1 MPLFYHDYCVNI
13 ENIEFSDFIIG
24 CLRLHVNIDLIT
36 NVFPIPEMT
45 QVITQEVWKSDLKI
59 IKRKLMYV

>member
-1 MPLFYHDYCVNI
+1 MPLFYHDYCVNK
-13 ENIEFSDFIIG
+13 ENIELSDFIIG

-45 QVITQEVWKSDLKI
+45 QVITQEVWKNDLKI
-59 IKRKLMYV
+59 VKRKLIYA